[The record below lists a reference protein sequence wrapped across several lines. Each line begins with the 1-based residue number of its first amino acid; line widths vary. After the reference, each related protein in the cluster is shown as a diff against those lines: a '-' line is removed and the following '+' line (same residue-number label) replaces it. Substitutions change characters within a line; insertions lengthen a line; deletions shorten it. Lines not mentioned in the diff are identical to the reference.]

1 MVMILIY
8 HAGPNHKKKLLLV
21 RKKVVFMLEILKV
34 VQKPFFF
41 THVQP
46 LVIYSP
52 DMDVAAFNLH
62 IPKRTSIDHII

>member
-1 MVMILIY
+1 
-8 HAGPNHKKKLLLV
+8 
-21 RKKVVFMLEILKV
+21 MLEILKV